1 MSTITKD
8 LGVVTAYGYAVS
20 KGYTGTE
27 EEFAEL
33 MASYATVAE
42 SAAQSAQTA
51 TEKAQAAA
59 QAVLDAVAA
68 KDAAVQAKN
77 DAETAKTSAQQSA
90 TSAGN
95 SASAA
100 SGSATNASQSA
111 QAASD
116 SASAA
121 AQSATNAS
129 GSATAANTAKEAA
142 VSAKGAAET
151 AQGKAETA
159 QSKAE
164 EAQGKAEEA
173 ADDLS
178 AEVEQIETNKNDIA
192 NLKSEISDI
201 EEITVKTT
209 EHTETTDITSDLTF
223 TDGYMNSSGETGASS
238 NYKYT
243 NKIDVAEGDVILS
256 GTQSYNL
263 RYITAYSGDTV
274 VSAKGTDN
282 VSTYTVPSEIDSVIV
297 TIYSAV
303 GTTSNAI
310 LHTTTVIER
319 ENILNDTIDNIN
331 DTIGIIEG
339 GIDSVNDR
347 TDTIERLTIVED
359 VDVVTTDLT
368 STLTFTDG
376 FVDTDGNIGSS
387 TNYKYTEHI
396 PVSEGDVIFTA
407 NSSYLLR
414 YITAY
419 NGNNVE
425 SSKSA
430 SNVLTYTVPSGVD
443 SVIVTVYSATD
454 LVAGT
459 VEKTVTTVE
468 KQNINDEAIS
478 EIKNNTIYERTN
490 STDITAS
497 LTFTNG
503 YVNKQ
508 GLVVSGSSTYKY
520 SARISVSEGDVFST
534 AEYPFR
540 YVTAYNGTAIEAKS
554 AEAVMSYTVP
564 SGISEVILTMY
575 IASTGSVMK
584 SVKEPYNL
592 FYNSLSQ
599 KNVGYFEKPYIC
611 LSCDDGADEL
621 ATYTIPMIISKGVP
635 CTFGLYKTSPVF
647 QHGYTQTVV
656 NAVNNNNCEVA
667 QHGGQHSWTDYN
679 AEELVA
685 FFDDEELFWKNIGV
699 DVKSAI
705 YPTHLSNPMVRAI
718 TGSRFGCCR
727 SGYNYDG
734 ILYYDD
740 ESKPSGTMP
749 YYGTGARSNLYA
761 MASWNMP
768 AGKDLQFAKNCIDW
782 AIANNKLIHFY
793 WHDWDLDS
801 VSKQVLEDTI
811 DYAKTQNINFI
822 KLSEVPYIK

>member
-1 MSTITKD
+1 MAMENKRIIQLSTERTT
-8 LGVVTAYGYAVS
+8 LGDDDYTIVDSDTNGTAKYRLSRLKETDTTLSVS
-20 KGYTGTE
+20 G
-27 EEFAEL
+27 
-33 MASYATVAE
+33 MAAD
-42 SAAQSAQTA
+42 
-51 TEKAQAAA
+51 AAA
-59 QAVLDAVAA
+59 TGQAINAETQARTQAVAA
-68 KDAAVQAKN
+68 ETQARQQAIS
-77 DAETAKTSAQQSA
+77 AE
-90 TSAGN
+90 
-95 SASAA
+95 
-100 SGSATNASQSA
+100 SQA
-111 QAASD
+111 R
-116 SASAA
+116 AA
-121 AQSATNAS
+121 ADTTL
-129 GSATAANTAKEAA
+129 G
-142 VSAKGAAET
+142 
-151 AQGKAETA
+151 
-159 QSKAE
+159 
-164 EAQGKAEEA
+164 
-173 ADDLS
+173 
-178 AEVEQIETNKNDIA
+178 NDIQD
-192 NLKSEISDI
+192 LKSALSDI

-223 TDGYMNSSGETGASS
+223 TDGYMNISGQTGASS
-238 NYKYT
+238 SYKYT
-243 NKIDVAEGDVILS
+243 NKISVSEGDVILS
-256 GTQSYNL
+256 GSNDYNL

-274 VSAKGTDN
+274 VSAKGADN
-282 VSTYTVPSEIDSVIV
+282 VSTYTVPSEIDSVVV

-310 LHTTTVIER
+310 LHTSTVIER
-319 ENILNDTIDNIN
+319 ENILNDTIDIM
-331 DTIGIIEG
+331 EG
-339 GIDSVNDR
+339 EIDSVNDR
-347 TDTIERLTIVED
+347 ADTIERLTIVEG
-359 VDVVTTDLT
+359 VDVVATDLT
-368 STLTFTDG
+368 STLIFTDG
-376 FVDTDGNIGSS
+376 FVDTDGNINSS
-387 TNYKYTEHI
+387 TSYKYTEHI
-396 PVSEGDVIFTA
+396 PVSEGNVIFTES
-407 NSSYLLR
+407 NDYRLR

-425 SSKSA
+425 SSKST

-459 VEKTVTTVE
+459 VKKNVTTVE
-468 KQNINDEAIS
+468 KRNINDEAIS

-508 GLVVSGSSTYKY
+508 GLVVSDSSTYKY
-520 SARISVSEGDVFST
+520 SERISVSEGDIFST
-534 AEYPFR
+534 AVYPFR

-584 SVKEPYNL
+584 CVKEPYNL

-647 QHGYTQTVV
+647 QHGHTQTVV
-656 NAVNNNNCEVA
+656 NAVNNNNCDVA

-685 FFDDEELFWKNIGV
+685 FFDDEEQFWRSIGV

-740 ESKPSGTMP
+740 ESKPSGMLP

-761 MASWNMP
+761 MSSWNMP
-768 AGKDLQFAKNCIDW
+768 AGKDLQFTKNCIDW

-801 VSKQVLEDTI
+801 VSKQVLEDAI